1 MKYRATCPRCASV
14 FRLGPEQLE
23 AAKGW
28 AQCGVCG
35 TPFDAYPSLLQ
46 EDGSPLQ
53 FPAAPPAAV
62 APSPESAAPPEP
74 VSTQPP
80 AVEAPPSVPAA
91 AETGAAAEA
100 PPTMPPQ
107 PVGIAERARSEDL
120 ASIILVDPDQP
131 ADDDFGPLPVIP
143 SQPPMPPVYPP
154 LPMQAPAAALAP
166 EPVPVPVDVAAGYT
180 PPQRPEQWAGAELA
194 PEPEPAPTARR
205 RRATW
210 AWATASVLLLVTLL
224 GQAAYFL
231 RDTLASELPQ
241 TRPALEQAC
250 ALLGCTLGLPRQLD
264 QLRIIG
270 SDLQTEATER
280 LRLTLTLG
288 NRADQPQAW
297 PMLVLTLTDQNN
309 RPLARRSFAPSEYLG
324 DPARIAAGIPP
335 RSEHPLNL
343 PLSVRNIR
351 PMGFD
356 LRLTY

>member
-1 MKYRATCPRCASV
+1 MKYRTTCPRCASV

-23 AAKGW
+23 AAAGW
-28 AQCGVCG
+28 VQCGVCG
-35 TPFDAYPSLLQ
+35 APFDAFPALLQ

-53 FPAAPPAAV
+53 LPAEPPPPPQSPAVEVV
-62 APSPESAAPPEP
+62 APAEALAAEAPAVPQTPPEP
-74 VSTQPP
+74 VG
-80 AVEAPPSVPAA
+80 A
-91 AETGAAAEA
+91 AEPASPPIGIAQREAAEEL
-100 PPTMPPQ
+100 P
-107 PVGIAERARSEDL
+107 
-120 ASIILVDPDQP
+120 SIILVDPDQT
-131 ADDDFGPLPVIP
+131 ADEDFGPLPEIA
-143 SQPPMPPVYPP
+143 SQPSMPPAYPP
-154 LPMQAPAAALAP
+154 LRASEPVAAPAPSALPASP
-166 EPVPVPVDVAAGYT
+166 SGKVEYARPK
-180 PPQRPEQWAGAELA
+180 PPAHWI
-194 PEPEPAPTARR
+194 EPEADLSPPR
-205 RRATW
+205 RRAGTL
-210 AWATASVLLLVTLL
+210 AWAAASVLLLVTLL

-231 RDTLASELPQ
+231 RDTLATELPQ
-241 TRPALEQAC
+241 TRPLLEQAC
-250 ALLGCTLGLPRQLD
+250 TLLGCTLGLPRQLD
-264 QLRIIG
+264 QLRIVG

-324 DPARIAAGIPP
+324 DPNRIAAGIPP

>member
-1 MKYRATCPRCASV
+1 VKYRTTCPRCASV

-23 AAKGW
+23 AAAGW
-28 AQCGVCG
+28 VQCGVCG
-35 TPFDAYPSLLQ
+35 APFDAFPALLQ

-53 FPAAPPAAV
+53 LP
-62 APSPESAAPPEP
+62 
-74 VSTQPP
+74 
-80 AVEAPPSVPAA
+80 
-91 AETGAAAEA
+91 AEA
-100 PPTMPPQ
+100 PPTAISPPIEPLVTTETGGPAEPAIPDVPPETATVVEPPSPTPS
-107 PVGIAERARSEDL
+107 PVGIAQREAAEEL
-120 ASIILVDPDQP
+120 PSIILVDPDQT
-131 ADDDFGPLPVIP
+131 ADEDIGPLPEIALQP
-143 SQPPMPPVYPP
+143 SMPPAYPP
-154 LPMQAPAAALAP
+154 LRPP
-166 EPVPVPVDVAAGYT
+166 EPVT
-180 PPQRPEQWAGAELA
+180 PPAPSAIPASPAGKVEYARPKP
-194 PEPEPAPTARR
+194 PEHWSETDISPPR
-205 RRATW
+205 RRAGTL
-210 AWATASVLLLVTLL
+210 AWAAASVLLLVTLL

-264 QLRIIG
+264 QLRIVG

-324 DPARIAAGIPP
+324 DAARIAAGIPP

>member
-1 MKYRATCPRCASV
+1 MKYRTTCPRCASV
-14 FRLGPEQLE
+14 FRLGPDQLE
-23 AAKGW
+23 AATGW
-28 AQCGVCG
+28 VQCGVCG
-35 TPFDAYPSLLQ
+35 VPFDAYPSLLL

-53 FPAAPPAAV
+53 FPAEPPAAV
-62 APSPESAAPPEP
+62 APPPESEPAAPAEP
-74 VSTQPP
+74 VATDAPT
-80 AVEAPPSVPAA
+80 VEASPFEPAS
-91 AETGAAAEA
+91 AETVVAPEA
-100 PPTMPPQ
+100 PPQ

-143 SQPPMPPVYPP
+143 SQPSMPPAYPP
-154 LPMQAPAAALAP
+154 IQMQPSAAAPAPETIPVSAEVPPGHAPPQAP
-166 EPVPVPVDVAAGYT
+166 EPW
-180 PPQRPEQWAGAELA
+180 PETELA
-194 PEPEPAPTARR
+194 PETESAPPARR
-205 RRATW
+205 RGATW
-210 AWATASVLLLVTLL
+210 AWATASVLLLATLL

-231 RDTLASELPQ
+231 RDTLATELPQ

-264 QLRIIG
+264 QLRIVG

-309 RPLARRSFAPSEYLG
+309 RPLVRRSFAPSEYLG
-324 DPARIAAGIPP
+324 DAARIAAGIPP